1 MKMTHELSTVD
12 RVSTHEELHQV
23 LALLNESADRVT
35 TEAARESD
43 EESALQDAV
52 ANLWQDGGSDEPTGD
67 LEGDVYS
74 WAEFADK
81 TERVN

>member
-1 MKMTHELSTVD
+1 MKTTHEMSTVD

-35 TEAARESD
+35 TEAASESD
-43 EESALQDAV
+43 EENALQDAV
-52 ANLWQDGGSDEPTGD
+52 ANLWQNGGSDEPEG
-67 LEGDVYS
+67 EGDVYR
-74 WAEFADK
+74 WAEFSNK